1 MNQSLPAE
9 LHLQLIML
17 RPQCPQILLIEL
29 HGCPAL
35 PPQGFDL
42 SSSHC
47 PRFSLSQISSRN
59 TPSPQTKHCLLTNTQ
74 PLEQP
79 LASGSSDVSSKT
91 VMRLR

>member
-9 LHLQLIML
+9 PHLQLIML
-17 RPQCPQILLIEL
+17 RPQCSRILLIKL
-29 HGCPAL
+29 
-35 PPQGFDL
+35 QGLYL

-59 TPSPQTKHCLLTNTQ
+59 TPLPQTKHCLLTNTQ
-74 PLEQP
+74 PLEHP
-79 LASGSSDVSSKT
+79 LASGSSDMSSKT